1 MEDKEEIKVV
11 SRKFGEKPET
21 RIVHRDFRV
30 NPTMEEIKQD
40 ITDFYTNTEKFSA
53 KIMNKAMSSI
63 KKHENFNLVDKIS
76 LEIDLMNNHIKNLIK
91 TFESL
96 LLIASTTRGDYEKI
110 KTSLS
115 MAIDCMQ
122 KQLISNIKELGIAET
137 DTFGV

>member
-1 MEDKEEIKVV
+1 MEDKKETKIVN
-11 SRKFGEKPET
+11 RTIGEKPET
-21 RIVHRDFRV
+21 RIVHRDFRS

-53 KIMNKAMSSI
+53 KIMHKAMSSI
-63 KKHENFNLVDKIS
+63 KDENLNLVNTIS

-96 LLIASTTRGDYEKI
+96 FLIANTTRGDYEKM
-110 KTSLS
+110 KTALS
-115 MAIDCMQ
+115 VAIDCMQ
-122 KQLISNIKELGIAET
+122 KQLIGNIKELGITTT

>member
-1 MEDKEEIKVV
+1 MEDKKETKVV

-21 RIVHRDFRV
+21 KIVHRDFRS
-30 NPTMEEIKQD
+30 NPTIEEIQQD
-40 ITDFYTNTEKFSA
+40 ITNFYSDAEKFSA
-53 KIMNKAMSSI
+53 KIMCEAMSSI
-63 KKHENFNLVDKIS
+63 KNENLNLVDKIS

-96 LLIASTTRGDYEKI
+96 LLIANTTRGAYEKM

-122 KQLISNIKELGIAET
+122 KQLISNIKELVIAET

>member
-1 MEDKEEIKVV
+1 MEDKKETKVV

-21 RIVHRDFRV
+21 RIVHRDFRP
-30 NPTMEEIKQD
+30 NPTIEEIKQD
-40 ITDFYTNTEKFSA
+40 ITDFYSNAEKFSA
-53 KIMNKAMSSI
+53 KIMYKAMSSI
-63 KKHENFNLVDKIS
+63 KNENLNLVDKIS

-96 LLIASTTRGDYEKI
+96 LLIANTTRGDYEKM
-110 KTSLS
+110 KRALS
-115 MAIDCMQ
+115 VAIDCMQ